1 MSEYLD
7 DKPFPRGPLIGAGL
21 LIALTLGAAALTQS
35 TGLGA
40 AHTAPAAT
48 VLARDFRFVD
58 RPDGSI
64 AVYDARDSRL
74 LDAVAP
80 GTNGFVRGAL
90 RGLARER
97 KRQGYGAEIPYRLI
111 AGADG
116 RLVLLD
122 TATGRRI
129 DLEAFG
135 PTNASAFAKFLA
147 AAARA

>member
-1 MSEYLD
+1 MSDYLD

-21 LIALTLGAAALTQS
+21 LIALTVGAVAVVQLTGMGAAYV
-35 TGLGA
+35 
-40 AHTAPAAT
+40 APAAVT
-48 VLARDFRFVD
+48 LARDFRFID

-97 KRQGYGAEIPYRLI
+97 KRQGYGAEQPYRLA

-122 TATGRRI
+122 TATGRRV

-135 PTNASAFAKFLA
+135 PANASAFARFLA
-147 AAARA
+147 AAARN